1 MVFYKEFF
9 HVIAQQTEYIPI
21 YFMEKLIYVVCI
33 FIITSFNMGNPVL
46 LENMPLS
53 KPGLNDANYKYQIMK
68 KFVVVVQKSKVTGIS
83 LPKWRT

>member
-1 MVFYKEFF
+1 MFFYKEFF
-9 HVIAQQTEYIPI
+9 HVIAQKTEYIPI

-33 FIITSFNMGNPVL
+33 FIITSFNIGNPVL

-83 LPKWRT
+83 LPKWQN

>member
-1 MVFYKEFF
+1 MSILFWKV
-9 HVIAQQTEYIPI
+9 
-21 YFMEKLIYVVCI
+21 

-46 LENMPLS
+46 PENMPLS

-83 LPKWRT
+83 LPKWQT